1 MQKKVVRRVT
11 AWVAMAVALG
21 MVLSGCTWFGPRD
34 AALDP
39 MAAGPMEQIEVVI
52 EGELTDAMVAEL
64 AAYGQITHELR
75 YAGGVA
81 MVVRGSKLA
90 ELAGLPF
97 VRDVGYQAIRT
108 MHDIAADGISTWDL
122 DMINVTEL
130 DAEPIRQVGYDG
142 TGVYV
147 AVLDTG
153 LVMNWREYFP
163 EEQIAVDLAKVFQS
177 GASENSAVTSP
188 VHLWEH
194 DTESHGT
201 HVTSTILGYTVH
213 SVNGDYEVN
222 GVAPAATVIP
232 VKVLNNTGSGWS
244 GGIAAGIEYIG
255 YLKASGALGVSPAV
269 INMSLGGPA
278 LSLLEEEAIDYA
290 IEQGVIVVASAGN
303 EGLAGMGYPGA
314 YEPVV
319 SVGAVGWTEEW
330 LPLDANG
337 NINRLWWQGDVLD
350 PTSLDALYIC
360 DFSSRELP
368 GQDLDVLA
376 PGSWIVGP
384 YLGSGAAS
392 PPIWSQGQPGQY
404 YYLGGT
410 SMAAPH
416 VTGLVALMLQ
426 ANPTLA
432 GYASEVE
439 GILEDTVI
447 AIAAGSAWVIDPSY
461 GLVEFTWSAAATGSG
476 LVLAE
481 TALAAATGWS
491 P

>member
-1 MQKKVVRRVT
+1 MKKQVVRRVAT
-11 AWVAMAVALG
+11 FVALAVALG

-39 MAAGPMEQIEVVI
+39 MAADPMEQIEVVI

-108 MHDIAADGISTWDL
+108 AHDIAADGISTWDL

-163 EEQIAVDLAKVFQS
+163 EERIAVDLARVFQS
-177 GASENSAVTSP
+177 GANENSAVTSP

-213 SVNGDYEVN
+213 TVNGDYDVN

-232 VKVLNNTGSGWS
+232 VKVLSNTGSGWS
-244 GGIAAGIEYIG
+244 GGIAAGIEYVG
-255 YLKASGALGVSPAV
+255 YLKESGALGASPAV
-269 INMSLGGPA
+269 INMSLGGPD
-278 LSLLEEEAIDYA
+278 LSDLEKAAIDYA
-290 IEQGVIVVASAGN
+290 ISQGVVVVASAGN

-314 YEPVV
+314 YEPVI
-319 SVGAVGWTEEW
+319 SVGAVGWIHEWETEE
-330 LPLDANG
+330 DAPP
-337 NINRLWWQGDVLD
+337 WWKWDVAD
-350 PTSLDALYIC
+350 PTLASDAYVC
-360 DFSSRELP
+360 DFSSRELS

-426 ANPTLA
+426 ANPTLG

-439 GILEDTVI
+439 GILEDTAL
-447 AIAAGSAWVIDPSY
+447 AIAPGSAWVIDPSL
-461 GLVEFTWSAAATGSG
+461 GLVEFTWGADATGSG

-481 TALAAATGWS
+481 TALAGAVGWS

>member
-1 MQKKVVRRVT
+1 MQKKVVRRV
-11 AWVAMAVALG
+11 AILVALG
-21 MVLSGCTWFGPRD
+21 AALGIVLSGCTWFGQKD

-39 MAAGPMEQIEVVI
+39 MGADPMEQIEIVI

-64 AAYGQITHELR
+64 ASYGQITHELR
-75 YAGGVA
+75 HAGGVA
-81 MVVRGSKLA
+81 MVARGSKLT

-122 DMINVTEL
+122 DMINVTEQNT
-130 DAEPIRQVGYDG
+130 APIRQVGYDG

-163 EEQIAVDLAKVFQS
+163 EERIAVDLARVFQS

-213 SVNGDYEVN
+213 SVNGDYDVN

-232 VKVLNNTGSGWS
+232 VKVLSNTGSGWS

-255 YLKASGALGVSPAV
+255 YLRASGALGTSPAV
-269 INMSLGGPA
+269 INMSLGGPE
-278 LSLLEEEAIDYA
+278 LSGLEKAAIDYA
-290 IEQGVIVVASAGN
+290 IDQGVVVVASAGN
-303 EGLAGMGYPGA
+303 EGDLGMGYPGA
-314 YEPVV
+314 YDAVI
-319 SVGAVGWTEEW
+319 SVGAVGWIHEWETED
-330 LPLDANG
+330 DAPP
-337 NINRLWWQGDVLD
+337 WWQWDVDD
-350 PTSLDALYIC
+350 PTLASDAYVC
-360 DFSSRELP
+360 DFSSRELL

-376 PGSWIVGP
+376 PGSWVVGP

-416 VTGLVALMLQ
+416 VAGLVALVLQ
-426 ANPTLA
+426 ANPALA
-432 GYASEVE
+432 AYASEVE
-439 GILEDTVI
+439 EILEGTALTIDP
-447 AIAAGSAWVIDPSY
+447 GFAWVIDPSL
-461 GLVEFTWSAAATGSG
+461 GLLEFTWGADATGSG
-476 LVLAE
+476 LVLADA
-481 TALAAATGWS
+481 ALAAAEAWTI